1 MEFLLLTLLVL
12 VVLVLGVYALGFFLP
27 DHVAMRRDITI
38 NAPRETVFALIGD
51 FNRWP
56 VWSPWTERDPEAKYT
71 IEGAGV
77 GHLMAWT
84 SEVRSVGN
92 GSQRITAFDPPRG
105 IESDLNFG
113 AMGGAHAVFQLEEKG
128 PSSTHVTWAF
138 ESSMRRGVPVLMQ
151 PVATYMGFMMEKFLG
166 PDYEK
171 GLAGLKRAAEE
182 EAGDAPAPAQ
192 FTPRQTSGSA
202 K

>member
-1 MEFLLLTLLVL
+1 MEILLLILLVL
-12 VVLVLGVYALGFFLP
+12 VILVMAVYALGFFLP

-38 NAPRETVFALIGD
+38 NAPRETVFALIGN

-56 VWSPWTERDPEAKYT
+56 AWSPWTERDPEARYT
-71 IEGAGV
+71 IEGTGV

-84 SEVRSVGN
+84 SDVKSVGN
-92 GSQRITAFDPPRG
+92 GSQRITAYDPPRCM
-105 IESDLNFG
+105 ESDLSFG
-113 AMGGAHAVFQLEEKG
+113 SMGGAHAVFHLDEKG
-128 PSSTHVTWAF
+128 PSSTHVTWMF

-151 PVATYMGFMMEKFLG
+151 PVATYMGFMMERFLG

-171 GLAGLKRAAEE
+171 GLAGLKRAAEA

-192 FTPRQTSGSA
+192 FTPRPSGEA
-202 K
+202 AR